1 MSSRTSVELGL
12 TNVTSITTDV
22 ITDLSRARVV
32 TSITT
37 DVITDLSR
45 ARVVTSITTDVITDL
60 SRARVDEC
68 YIYNY

>member
-37 DVITDLSR
+37 DVFTDLSG
-45 ARVVTSITTDVITDL
+45 
-60 SRARVDEC
+60 ARVDEC